1 MSLKSDNDS
10 EIKAILWD
18 FGGVFTSSPFDAFNK
33 LEAQLGA
40 PADFIRSVNATN
52 PTDNAWA
59 KFESNS
65 VSLDEF
71 DGLFAAESAAL
82 GHRIS
87 GKDVVGVLSGSLRP
101 RMVSVLKTCKQH
113 FKVACITNNVKAGHG
128 PSMTKDQN
136 KADAVA
142 EVMALFDLV
151 VESSKEGIRKPD
163 PKIYLTTCER
173 VGVNPENA
181 VFLDDL
187 GINLKPARALG
198 MRTIKVVSEQQAIDD
213 LAAMTRLSFDT

>member
-1 MSLKSDNDS
+1 
-10 EIKAILWD
+10 
-18 FGGVFTSSPFDAFNK
+18 
-33 LEAQLGA
+33 
-40 PADFIRSVNATN
+40 
-52 PTDNAWA
+52 
-59 KFESNS
+59 
-65 VSLDEF
+65 
-71 DGLFAAESAAL
+71 
-82 GHRIS
+82 
-87 GKDVVGVLSGSLRP
+87 
-101 RMVSVLKTCKQH
+101 VLKTCKQH

-128 PSMTKDQN
+128 PSMTEDKN
-136 KADAVA
+136 KADTVA

-163 PKIYLTTCER
+163 PQIYLTTCER